1 MHAYICVLSF
11 SPTFF
16 SHRWQ
21 YITYTVLK
29 LAFITYIPELT
40 LLSTHVASFSF
51 FQLLHVFQQSWGEGG
66 AGGLGDKIRGE
77 GRARVQSPGDEP
89 AALATGWLPAVEP
102 LRHMLGRA

>member
-29 LAFITYIPELT
+29 LAFIIYIPELT

-51 FQLLHVFQQSWGEGG
+51 FQLLMYFSRAGEKVVQEGWETRLEGKGGQECRAQVMSLLHWRLDGFQQ
-66 AGGLGDKIRGE
+66 
-77 GRARVQSPGDEP
+77 
-89 AALATGWLPAVEP
+89 
-102 LRHMLGRA
+102 